1 MVELRIKIINTVIIQ
16 IGITSN
22 TEVLFFIIF
31 FLTWWHLAALYKMV
45 QFSNYVCV
53 LILWRI

>member
-22 TEVLFFIIF
+22 TEVLFLYF

-53 LILWRI
+53 HILWRI

>member
-22 TEVLFFIIF
+22 TEVLFFYNF
-31 FLTWWHLAALYKMV
+31 FFDVVASRCTLQNGTI
-45 QFSNYVCV
+45 Q
-53 LILWRI
+53 